1 MMRKY
6 VSRLL
11 ALALVLCMVVLCVPV
26 RAQAEVNLIR
36 PENITDEEW
45 EILRQ
50 KLLAQLAAEQ
60 AAKEAAGEAVTE
72 AALPETDSL
81 SKSDSGNLT
90 VTDTADAKPGVDV
103 PDAAKN
109 QTVSVEL
116 PAKADDEIKTE
127 VVDDKEVVTNEYDT
141 TIEVENAS
149 GETEK
154 KDVEV
159 KESYDLKAE
168 ITEVETED
176 GQVTDITYNVFLDGS
191 VSAKDGEDNEVV
203 KSDVVKN
210 VDAAANKAA
219 AEEKVTAPQYKVDM
233 TVNGMKDAPTRVEHK
248 YTTTKK
254 VTDGSGREAE
264 EPVEETEYYYNAAGG
279 TEDTSRKYFTV
290 EETVTETKDESGNVT
305 GTLKEKVISL
315 WTGFLGI
322 FHITNDAFEGS
333 ENADGSKDTYSD
345 LSDAAAGN
353 SGKAVDMLRDYET
366 DKSAVLDND
375 VNVDLNGHTYTNTGN
390 SAAITSSGS
399 KVAVQN
405 GEIYSGGDGVDVTG
419 GKFSLKNIFLKSNAK
434 DTNTGTTAGI
444 KATGGASEVAVV
456 DSDIDGTNSRYGIQY
471 NGSSNASNKL
481 IVQNSGVVGGTGI
494 AVDNANASISG
505 SYVAGIGKAAKG
517 TNSGAA
523 VAASGNSKVEISS
536 GLYDS
541 ARAVD
546 NIYVTGK
553 NASVSITG
561 GRFTDPDHLYDYL
574 PRNRAVISHNDNSYF
589 LYEVVGT
596 DYVPSRDGYRFLGY
610 TDGDGNAI
618 TLAEAARRGVIAYA
632 QWKEIPEKLAS
643 ALTVADLIK
652 VKTDEK
658 NCTTK
663 VTVKGDTAFVT
674 VKDSDGEFA
683 PISEVKVISVKKLQ
697 LLKIDTIE
705 IQVDEDVALVLDIE
719 KAKENGFDDT
729 IEVTLDKDTLLIT
742 SGKDTCIEL
751 DIAVLKASDKPVEIQ
766 LVEGELSVQLGKN
779 STMSVDLTKALK
791 TGERIVVKLE
801 NGVLKLYDKYNKPI
815 ED

>member
-26 RAQAEVNLIR
+26 RAYADTPVR
-36 PENITDEEW
+36 PEGMTDEEW
-45 EILRQ
+45 AEYLR
-50 KLLAQLAAEQ
+50 KWNEVVVIEETVAADTTTTVEVVTTDASGAETTTTPAPAPAVPEQ
-60 AAKEAAGEAVTE
+60 SVTVIVPVE
-72 AALPETDSL
+72 EGATVEGDTVTSEETVTVPETD
-81 SKSDSGNLT
+81 
-90 VTDTADAKPGVDV
+90 
-103 PDAAKN
+103 
-109 QTVSVEL
+109 
-116 PAKADDEIKTE
+116 
-127 VVDDKEVVTNEYDT
+127 VDDTPT
-141 TIEVENAS
+141 
-149 GETEK
+149 GETET
-154 KDVEV
+154 VEATIEEKYEVDATV
-159 KESYDLKAE
+159 KEVE
-168 ITEVETED
+168 ITD
-176 GQVTDITYNVFLDGS
+176 GEITDITYDVSMEKTTTVTNEDGTTI
-191 VSAKDGEDNEVV
+191 GTPET
-203 KSDVVKN
+203 VKN
-210 VDAAANKAA
+210 VDVEENKKAEAAGAP
-219 AEEKVTAPQYKVDM
+219 APQYNVNL

-248 YTTTKK
+248 YTATKK
-254 VTDGSGREAE
+254 QTIDGTEKE
-264 EPVEETEYYYNAAGG
+264 VQVEETEYYYNAANGIDE
-279 TEDTSRKYFTV
+279 TDTNKKYFTV
-290 EETVTETKDESGNVT
+290 SGFEEEDTAAATEPP
-305 GTLKEKVISL
+305 TLKDKVVSL

-322 FHITNDAFEGS
+322 FHITNDAFEGT
-333 ENADGSKDTYSD
+333 ETKDTYAN
-345 LSDAAAGN
+345 LSAAADAN
-353 SGKAVDMLRDYET
+353 EGKAVDMLRDYET

-405 GEIYSGGDGVDVTG
+405 GEIYSGGDGADVTG

>member
-26 RAQAEVNLIR
+26 RAYADVPVR
-36 PENITDEEW
+36 PEGMTDEEW
-45 EILRQ
+45 AEYLR
-50 KLLAQLAAEQ
+50 KWNEVVVIEETVAADTTTTVEVVTTDASGAETTTTPAPAPAVPEQ
-60 AAKEAAGEAVTE
+60 SVTVIVPVE
-72 AALPETDSL
+72 EGATVEGDTVTSEETVTVPETD
-81 SKSDSGNLT
+81 
-90 VTDTADAKPGVDV
+90 VDGT
-103 PDAAKN
+103 P
-109 QTVSVEL
+109 T
-116 PAKADDEIKTE
+116 
-127 VVDDKEVVTNEYDT
+127 
-141 TIEVENAS
+141 
-149 GETEK
+149 GETET
-154 KDVEV
+154 VEATIEEKYEVDATV
-159 KESYDLKAE
+159 KEVE
-168 ITEVETED
+168 ITD
-176 GQVTDITYNVFLDGS
+176 GEITDITYD
-191 VSAKDGEDNEVV
+191 VSMEKTTTVTGEGGTPIGTSET
-203 KSDVVKN
+203 VKN
-210 VDAAANKAA
+210 VDVVENKEAADAG
-219 AEEKVTAPQYKVDM
+219 TPAPQYNVNL

-248 YTTTKK
+248 YTATKK
-254 VTDGSGREAE
+254 QTIDGAE
-264 EPVEETEYYYNAAGG
+264 TEVQVEETEYYYNAANGIDE
-279 TEDTSRKYFTV
+279 TDTNKKYFTV
-290 EETVTETKDESGNVT
+290 SGFEEEDTAAATETP
-305 GTLKEKVISL
+305 TLKDKVVSL
-315 WTGFLGI
+315 WTSFLGI
-322 FHITNDAFEGS
+322 FHITNDAFEGT
-333 ENADGSKDTYSD
+333 ETKDTYAN
-345 LSDAAAGN
+345 LSAAADAN
-353 SGKAVDMLRDYET
+353 EGKAVDMLRDYET

-523 VAASGNSKVEISS
+523 VAASGNSEVEISS

-674 VKDSDGEFA
+674 VKDSNGEFA

-705 IQVDEDVALVLDIE
+705 IRVDEDVALVLDIE

>member
-26 RAQAEVNLIR
+26 RAYADVPVR
-36 PENITDEEW
+36 PEGMTDEEW
-45 EILRQ
+45 AEYLR
-50 KLLAQLAAEQ
+50 KWNEVVVIEETVAADTTTTVEVVTTDASGAETTTTPAPAPAVPEQ
-60 AAKEAAGEAVTE
+60 SVTVIVPVE
-72 AALPETDSL
+72 EGATVEGDTVTSEETVTVPETD
-81 SKSDSGNLT
+81 
-90 VTDTADAKPGVDV
+90 VDGT
-103 PDAAKN
+103 P
-109 QTVSVEL
+109 T
-116 PAKADDEIKTE
+116 
-127 VVDDKEVVTNEYDT
+127 
-141 TIEVENAS
+141 
-149 GETEK
+149 GETET
-154 KDVEV
+154 VEATIEEKYEVDATV
-159 KESYDLKAE
+159 KEVE
-168 ITEVETED
+168 ITD
-176 GQVTDITYNVFLDGS
+176 GEITDITYD
-191 VSAKDGEDNEVV
+191 VSMEKTTTVTGEGGTPIGTSET
-203 KSDVVKN
+203 VKN
-210 VDAAANKAA
+210 VDVVENKEAADAG
-219 AEEKVTAPQYKVDM
+219 TPAPQYNVNL

-248 YTTTKK
+248 YTATKK
-254 VTDGSGREAE
+254 QTIDGAE
-264 EPVEETEYYYNAAGG
+264 TEVQVEETEYYYNAANGIDE
-279 TEDTSRKYFTV
+279 TDTNKKYFTV
-290 EETVTETKDESGNVT
+290 SGFEEEDIAAATETPTVKD
-305 GTLKEKVISL
+305 KVVSL
-315 WTGFLGI
+315 WTSFLGI
-322 FHITNDAFEGS
+322 FHITNDAFEGT
-333 ENADGSKDTYSD
+333 ETKDTYAN
-345 LSDAAAGN
+345 LSAAADAN
-353 SGKAVDMLRDYET
+353 EGKAVDMLRDYET

-674 VKDSDGEFA
+674 VKDSNGEFA

-705 IQVDEDVALVLDIE
+705 IRVDEDVALVLDIE

>member
-26 RAQAEVNLIR
+26 RAYADVPVR
-36 PENITDEEW
+36 PEGMTDEEW
-45 EILRQ
+45 AEYLR
-50 KLLAQLAAEQ
+50 KWNEVVVIEETVAADTTTTVEVVTTDASGAETTTTPAPAPAVPEQ
-60 AAKEAAGEAVTE
+60 SVTVIVPVE
-72 AALPETDSL
+72 EGATVEGDTVTSEETVTVPETD
-81 SKSDSGNLT
+81 GT
-90 VTDTADAKPGVDV
+90 PT
-103 PDAAKN
+103 
-109 QTVSVEL
+109 
-116 PAKADDEIKTE
+116 
-127 VVDDKEVVTNEYDT
+127 
-141 TIEVENAS
+141 
-149 GETEK
+149 GETET
-154 KDVEV
+154 VEATIEEKYEVDATV
-159 KESYDLKAE
+159 KEVE
-168 ITEVETED
+168 ITD
-176 GQVTDITYNVFLDGS
+176 GEITDITYD
-191 VSAKDGEDNEVV
+191 VSMGKTTTVTGEGGTPIGTSET
-203 KSDVVKN
+203 VKN
-210 VDAAANKAA
+210 VDVEENKKAEAAGAP
-219 AEEKVTAPQYKVDM
+219 APQYNVNL

-248 YTTTKK
+248 YTATKK
-254 VTDGSGREAE
+254 QTIDGAE
-264 EPVEETEYYYNAAGG
+264 TEVQVEETEYYYNAANGIDE
-279 TEDTSRKYFTV
+279 TDTNKKYFTV
-290 EETVTETKDESGNVT
+290 SGFEEEDTAAATETPTVKD
-305 GTLKEKVISL
+305 KVVSL

-322 FHITNDAFEGS
+322 FHITNDAFEGT
-333 ENADGSKDTYSD
+333 ETKDTYAN
-345 LSDAAAGN
+345 LSAAADAN
-353 SGKAVDMLRDYET
+353 EGKAVDMLRDYET

>member
-26 RAQAEVNLIR
+26 RAYADVPVR
-36 PENITDEEW
+36 PEGMTDEEW
-45 EILRQ
+45 AEYLR
-50 KLLAQLAAEQ
+50 KWNEVVVIEETVAADTTTTVEVVTTDASGAETTTTPAPAPAVPEQ
-60 AAKEAAGEAVTE
+60 SVTVIVPVE
-72 AALPETDSL
+72 EGATVKGDTVTSEETVTVPETD
-81 SKSDSGNLT
+81 GT
-90 VTDTADAKPGVDV
+90 PT
-103 PDAAKN
+103 
-109 QTVSVEL
+109 
-116 PAKADDEIKTE
+116 
-127 VVDDKEVVTNEYDT
+127 
-141 TIEVENAS
+141 
-149 GETEK
+149 GETET
-154 KDVEV
+154 VEATIEEKYKVDATV
-159 KESYDLKAE
+159 KEVE
-168 ITEVETED
+168 ITD
-176 GQVTDITYNVFLDGS
+176 GEITDITYD
-191 VSAKDGEDNEVV
+191 VSMEKTTTVTNENGATIGT
-203 KSDVVKN
+203 SETVKN
-210 VDAAANKAA
+210 VDVEENKKAEAAGAP
-219 AEEKVTAPQYKVDM
+219 APQYNVNL

-248 YTTTKK
+248 YTATKK
-254 VTDGSGREAE
+254 QTIDGTEKE
-264 EPVEETEYYYNAAGG
+264 VPVEETEYYYNAANGIDEADG
-279 TEDTSRKYFTV
+279 SKKYFTV
-290 EETVTETKDESGNVT
+290 SEVEKESETDGVISKVTE
-305 GTLKEKVISL
+305 KVVSL
-315 WTGFLGI
+315 WTSFLGI
-322 FHITNDAFEGS
+322 FHITNDAFEGT
-333 ENADGSKDTYSD
+333 ADKDGTKDTYAN
-345 LSDAAAGN
+345 LSAAADAN
-353 SGKAVDMLRDYET
+353 EGKAVDMLRDYET

-399 KVAVQN
+399 KVTVQN

-517 TNSGAA
+517 SNSGAA

>member
-26 RAQAEVNLIR
+26 RAYADVPVR
-36 PENITDEEW
+36 PEGMTDEEW
-45 EILRQ
+45 AEYLR
-50 KLLAQLAAEQ
+50 KWNEVVVIEETVAADTTTTVEVVTTDASGAETTTTPAPAPAVPEQ
-60 AAKEAAGEAVTE
+60 SVTVIVPVE
-72 AALPETDSL
+72 EGATVEGDTVTSEETVTVPETD
-81 SKSDSGNLT
+81 
-90 VTDTADAKPGVDV
+90 
-103 PDAAKN
+103 
-109 QTVSVEL
+109 
-116 PAKADDEIKTE
+116 
-127 VVDDKEVVTNEYDT
+127 VDDTPT
-141 TIEVENAS
+141 
-149 GETEK
+149 GETET
-154 KDVEV
+154 VEATIEEKYEVDATV
-159 KESYDLKAE
+159 KEVE
-168 ITEVETED
+168 ITD
-176 GQVTDITYNVFLDGS
+176 GEITDITYD
-191 VSAKDGEDNEVV
+191 VSMEKTTTVTGEDGTPIGTPET
-203 KSDVVKN
+203 VKN
-210 VDAAANKAA
+210 VDVEENKKAEAAGAP
-219 AEEKVTAPQYKVDM
+219 APQYNVNL

-248 YTTTKK
+248 YTATKK
-254 VTDGSGREAE
+254 QTIDGAE
-264 EPVEETEYYYNAAGG
+264 TEVQVEETEYYYNAANGIDE
-279 TEDTSRKYFTV
+279 TDTSKKYFTV
-290 EETVTETKDESGNVT
+290 SGFEEEDTAAATETP
-305 GTLKEKVISL
+305 TLKDKVVSL

-322 FHITNDAFEGS
+322 FHITNDAFEGT
-333 ENADGSKDTYSD
+333 ETKDTYAN
-345 LSDAAAGN
+345 LSAAADAN
-353 SGKAVDMLRDYET
+353 EGKAVDMLRDYET

>member
-26 RAQAEVNLIR
+26 RAYADTPVR
-36 PENITDEEW
+36 PEGMTDEEW
-45 EILRQ
+45 AEYLR
-50 KLLAQLAAEQ
+50 KWNEVVVIEETVAADTTTTVEVVTTDASGAETTTTPAPAPAVPEQ
-60 AAKEAAGEAVTE
+60 SVTVIVPVE
-72 AALPETDSL
+72 EGATVEGDTVTSEETVTVPETD
-81 SKSDSGNLT
+81 
-90 VTDTADAKPGVDV
+90 
-103 PDAAKN
+103 
-109 QTVSVEL
+109 
-116 PAKADDEIKTE
+116 
-127 VVDDKEVVTNEYDT
+127 VDDTPT
-141 TIEVENAS
+141 
-149 GETEK
+149 GETET
-154 KDVEV
+154 VEATIEEKYEVDATV
-159 KESYDLKAE
+159 KEVE
-168 ITEVETED
+168 ITD
-176 GQVTDITYNVFLDGS
+176 GEITDITYDVSMEKTTTVTNEDGTTI
-191 VSAKDGEDNEVV
+191 GTPET
-203 KSDVVKN
+203 VKN
-210 VDAAANKAA
+210 VDVEENKKAEAAGAP
-219 AEEKVTAPQYKVDM
+219 APQYNVNL

-248 YTTTKK
+248 YTATKK
-254 VTDGSGREAE
+254 QTIDGTEKE
-264 EPVEETEYYYNAAGG
+264 VQVEETEYYYNAANGIDE
-279 TEDTSRKYFTV
+279 TDTNKKYFTV
-290 EETVTETKDESGNVT
+290 SGFEEEDTAAATETPTVKD
-305 GTLKEKVISL
+305 KVVSL
-315 WTGFLGI
+315 WTSFLGI
-322 FHITNDAFEGS
+322 FHITNDAFEGT
-333 ENADGSKDTYSD
+333 ETKDTYAN
-345 LSDAAAGN
+345 LSAAADAN
-353 SGKAVDMLRDYET
+353 EGKAVDMLRDYET

-405 GEIYSGGDGVDVTG
+405 GEIYSGGDGVDVTD

>member
-26 RAQAEVNLIR
+26 RAYADAPVR
-36 PENITDEEW
+36 PEGMTDEEW
-45 EILRQ
+45 AEYLR
-50 KLLAQLAAEQ
+50 KWNEVVVIEETVAADTTTTVEVVTTDASGAETTTTPAPAPAVPEQ
-60 AAKEAAGEAVTE
+60 SVTVIVPVE
-72 AALPETDSL
+72 EGATVEGDTVTSEETVTVPETD
-81 SKSDSGNLT
+81 GTPTGEAET
-90 VTDTADAKPGVDV
+90 VEATIEEQYKVDA
-103 PDAAKN
+103 
-109 QTVSVEL
+109 TV
-116 PAKADDEIKTE
+116 
-127 VVDDKEVVTNEYDT
+127 KEV
-141 TIEVENAS
+141 
-149 GETEK
+149 
-154 KDVEV
+154 
-159 KESYDLKAE
+159 E
-168 ITEVETED
+168 ITD
-176 GQVTDITYNVFLDGS
+176 GEITDITYD
-191 VSAKDGEDNEVV
+191 VSMDKTTTVTNENGATIGT
-203 KSDVVKN
+203 SETVKN
-210 VDAAANKAA
+210 VDVEENKKAEAAGAP
-219 AEEKVTAPQYKVDM
+219 APQYNVNL

-248 YTTTKK
+248 YTATKK
-254 VTDGSGREAE
+254 QTIDGAE
-264 EPVEETEYYYNAAGG
+264 TEVQVVETEYYYNAANGIDE
-279 TEDTSRKYFTV
+279 TDTSKKYFTV
-290 EETVTETKDESGNVT
+290 SGFEEEDSAAATETP
-305 GTLKEKVISL
+305 TLKDKVVSL
-315 WTGFLGI
+315 WTSFLGL
-322 FHITNDAFEGS
+322 FHITNDAFEGT
-333 ENADGSKDTYSD
+333 ETKDTYAN
-345 LSDAAAGN
+345 LSAAADAN
-353 SGKAVDMLRDYET
+353 EGKAVDMLRDYET

-517 TNSGAA
+517 SNSGAA

-674 VKDSDGEFA
+674 VKDKDGNFA

-729 IEVTLDKDTLLIT
+729 IEVTLDKDALLIT

-801 NGVLKLYDKYNKPI
+801 NAVLKLYDKYNKPI
-815 ED
+815 KD

>member
-26 RAQAEVNLIR
+26 RAYADTPVR
-36 PENITDEEW
+36 PEGMTDEEW
-45 EILRQ
+45 AEYLR
-50 KLLAQLAAEQ
+50 KWNEVVVIEETVAADTTTTVEVVTTDASGAETTTTPAPAPAVPEQ
-60 AAKEAAGEAVTE
+60 SVTVIVPVE
-72 AALPETDSL
+72 EGATVEGDTVTSEETVTVPETD
-81 SKSDSGNLT
+81 
-90 VTDTADAKPGVDV
+90 
-103 PDAAKN
+103 
-109 QTVSVEL
+109 
-116 PAKADDEIKTE
+116 
-127 VVDDKEVVTNEYDT
+127 VDDTPT
-141 TIEVENAS
+141 
-149 GETEK
+149 GETET
-154 KDVEV
+154 VEATIEEKYKVDATV
-159 KESYDLKAE
+159 KEVE
-168 ITEVETED
+168 ITD
-176 GQVTDITYNVFLDGS
+176 GEITDITYDVSMEKTTTVTNEDGT
-191 VSAKDGEDNEVV
+191 AIGTPET
-203 KSDVVKN
+203 VKN
-210 VDAAANKAA
+210 VDVEENKKAEAAGAP
-219 AEEKVTAPQYKVDM
+219 APQYNVNL

-248 YTTTKK
+248 YTATKK
-254 VTDGSGREAE
+254 QTIDGTEKE
-264 EPVEETEYYYNAAGG
+264 VQVEETEYYYNAANGIDE
-279 TEDTSRKYFTV
+279 TDTNKKYFTV
-290 EETVTETKDESGNVT
+290 SGFEEEDTAAATETP
-305 GTLKEKVISL
+305 TLKDKVVSL
-315 WTGFLGI
+315 WTSFLGI
-322 FHITNDAFEGS
+322 FHITNDAFEGT
-333 ENADGSKDTYSD
+333 ETKDTYAN
-345 LSDAAAGN
+345 LSAAADAN
-353 SGKAVDMLRDYET
+353 EGKAVDMLRDYET

>member
-26 RAQAEVNLIR
+26 RAYADVPVR
-36 PENITDEEW
+36 PEGMTDEEW
-45 EILRQ
+45 AEYLR
-50 KLLAQLAAEQ
+50 KWNEVVVIEETVAADTTTTVEVVTTDASGAETTTTPAPAPAVPEQ
-60 AAKEAAGEAVTE
+60 SVTVIVPVE
-72 AALPETDSL
+72 EGATVEGDTVTSEETVTVPETD
-81 SKSDSGNLT
+81 
-90 VTDTADAKPGVDV
+90 VDGT
-103 PDAAKN
+103 P
-109 QTVSVEL
+109 T
-116 PAKADDEIKTE
+116 
-127 VVDDKEVVTNEYDT
+127 
-141 TIEVENAS
+141 
-149 GETEK
+149 GETET
-154 KDVEV
+154 VEATIEEKYEVDATV
-159 KESYDLKAE
+159 KEVE
-168 ITEVETED
+168 ITD
-176 GQVTDITYNVFLDGS
+176 GEITDITYD
-191 VSAKDGEDNEVV
+191 VSMEKTTTVTGEGGTPIGTSET
-203 KSDVVKN
+203 VKN
-210 VDAAANKAA
+210 VDVVENKEAADAG
-219 AEEKVTAPQYKVDM
+219 TPAPQYNVNL

-248 YTTTKK
+248 YTATKK
-254 VTDGSGREAE
+254 QTIDGAE
-264 EPVEETEYYYNAAGG
+264 TEVQVEETEYYYNAANGIDE
-279 TEDTSRKYFTV
+279 TDTSKKYFTV
-290 EETVTETKDESGNVT
+290 SGFEEEDSAAATETP
-305 GTLKEKVISL
+305 TLKDKVVSL
-315 WTGFLGI
+315 WTSFLGI
-322 FHITNDAFEGS
+322 FHITNDAFEGT
-333 ENADGSKDTYSD
+333 ETKDTYAN
-345 LSDAAAGN
+345 LSAAADAN
-353 SGKAVDMLRDYET
+353 EGKAVDMLRDYET

-523 VAASGNSKVEISS
+523 VAASGNSEVEISS

-674 VKDSDGEFA
+674 VKDSNGEFA

-705 IQVDEDVALVLDIE
+705 IRVDEDVALVLDIE

>member
-26 RAQAEVNLIR
+26 RAYADAPVR
-36 PENITDEEW
+36 PEGMTDEEW
-45 EILRQ
+45 AEYLR
-50 KLLAQLAAEQ
+50 KWNEVVVIEETVAADTTTTVEVVTTDASGAETTTTPAPAPAVPEQ
-60 AAKEAAGEAVTE
+60 SVTVIVPVE
-72 AALPETDSL
+72 EGATVEGDTVTSEETVTVPETD
-81 SKSDSGNLT
+81 GTPTGEAET
-90 VTDTADAKPGVDV
+90 VEATIEEQYKVDA
-103 PDAAKN
+103 
-109 QTVSVEL
+109 TV
-116 PAKADDEIKTE
+116 
-127 VVDDKEVVTNEYDT
+127 KEV
-141 TIEVENAS
+141 
-149 GETEK
+149 
-154 KDVEV
+154 
-159 KESYDLKAE
+159 E
-168 ITEVETED
+168 ITD
-176 GQVTDITYNVFLDGS
+176 GEITDITYD
-191 VSAKDGEDNEVV
+191 VSMDKTTTVTNENGATIGT
-203 KSDVVKN
+203 SETVKN
-210 VDAAANKAA
+210 VDVEENKKAEAAGAP
-219 AEEKVTAPQYKVDM
+219 APQYNVNL

-248 YTTTKK
+248 YTATKK
-254 VTDGSGREAE
+254 QTIDGAE
-264 EPVEETEYYYNAAGG
+264 TEVQVVETEYYYNAANGIDE
-279 TEDTSRKYFTV
+279 TDTSKKYFTV
-290 EETVTETKDESGNVT
+290 SGFEEEDSAAATETP
-305 GTLKEKVISL
+305 TLKDKVVSL
-315 WTGFLGI
+315 WTSFLGL
-322 FHITNDAFEGS
+322 FHITNDAFEGT
-333 ENADGSKDTYSD
+333 ETKDTYAN
-345 LSDAAAGN
+345 LSAAADAN
-353 SGKAVDMLRDYET
+353 EGKAVDMLRDYET

-517 TNSGAA
+517 SNSGAA

-674 VKDSDGEFA
+674 VKDKDGNFA

-729 IEVTLDKDTLLIT
+729 IEVTLDKDALLIT

-815 ED
+815 KD

>member
-11 ALALVLCMVVLCVPV
+11 ALVLVLCMVVLCVPV
-26 RAQAEVNLIR
+26 RAYADAPVR
-36 PENITDEEW
+36 PEGMTDEEW
-45 EILRQ
+45 AEYLR
-50 KLLAQLAAEQ
+50 KWNEVVVIEEPVEADTSTNITSSTTKPNGTETPAAPPAPADIPEQ
-60 AAKEAAGEAVTE
+60 SVTVIVPVE
-72 AALPETDSL
+72 EGATVEGDTVTSEETVTVPETD
-81 SKSDSGNLT
+81 GT
-90 VTDTADAKPGVDV
+90 PT
-103 PDAAKN
+103 
-109 QTVSVEL
+109 
-116 PAKADDEIKTE
+116 
-127 VVDDKEVVTNEYDT
+127 
-141 TIEVENAS
+141 
-149 GETEK
+149 GETET
-154 KDVEV
+154 VEATIKEKYKVDATV
-159 KESYDLKAE
+159 KEVE
-168 ITEVETED
+168 ITD
-176 GQVTDITYNVFLDGS
+176 GEITDITYDVSMEKTTTVTNEDGTTI
-191 VSAKDGEDNEVV
+191 GTPET
-203 KSDVVKN
+203 VKN
-210 VDAAANKAA
+210 VDVEENKKAEAAGAP
-219 AEEKVTAPQYKVDM
+219 APQYNVNL

-248 YTTTKK
+248 YTATKK
-254 VTDGSGREAE
+254 QTIDGTEKE
-264 EPVEETEYYYNAAGG
+264 VPVEETEYYYNAANGIDEADG
-279 TEDTSRKYFTV
+279 SKKYFTV
-290 EETVTETKDESGNVT
+290 SEVEKESETDGVISKVTE
-305 GTLKEKVISL
+305 KVVSL
-315 WTGFLGI
+315 WTSFLGI
-322 FHITNDAFEGS
+322 FHITNDAFEGT
-333 ENADGSKDTYSD
+333 ETKDTYAN
-345 LSDAAAGN
+345 LSAAADAN
-353 SGKAVDMLRDYET
+353 EGKAVDMLRDYET

-375 VNVDLNGHTYTNTGN
+375 VNDDMNGHTYTNTGN

-471 NGSSNASNKL
+471 NGSSNDSNKL
-481 IVQNSGVVGGTGI
+481 IVKNSGVVGGTGI

-801 NGVLKLYDKYNKPI
+801 NAVLKLYDKYNKPI
-815 ED
+815 KEN

>member
-26 RAQAEVNLIR
+26 RAYADVPVR
-36 PENITDEEW
+36 PEGMTDEEW
-45 EILRQ
+45 AEYLR
-50 KLLAQLAAEQ
+50 KWNEVVVIEETVAADTTTTVEVVTTDASGAETTTTPAPAPAVPEQ
-60 AAKEAAGEAVTE
+60 SVTVIVPVE
-72 AALPETDSL
+72 EGATVEGDTVTSEETVTVPETD
-81 SKSDSGNLT
+81 
-90 VTDTADAKPGVDV
+90 
-103 PDAAKN
+103 
-109 QTVSVEL
+109 
-116 PAKADDEIKTE
+116 
-127 VVDDKEVVTNEYDT
+127 VDDTPT
-141 TIEVENAS
+141 
-149 GETEK
+149 GETET
-154 KDVEV
+154 VEATIEEKYEVDATV
-159 KESYDLKAE
+159 KEVE
-168 ITEVETED
+168 ITD
-176 GQVTDITYNVFLDGS
+176 GEITDITYD
-191 VSAKDGEDNEVV
+191 VSMEKTTTVTGEDGTPIGKPET
-203 KSDVVKN
+203 VKN
-210 VDAAANKAA
+210 VDVEENKKAEAAGAP
-219 AEEKVTAPQYKVDM
+219 APQYNVNL

-248 YTTTKK
+248 YTKK
-254 VTDGSGREAE
+254 VTTGEGTE
-264 EPVEETEYYYNAAGG
+264 ETVEETEYYYNAANGIDE
-279 TEDTSRKYFTV
+279 TDTSKKYFTV
-290 EETVTETKDESGNVT
+290 SGFEEEDSAAATETP
-305 GTLKEKVISL
+305 TLKDKVVSL

-322 FHITNDAFEGS
+322 FHITNDAFEGT
-333 ENADGSKDTYSD
+333 ETKDTYAN
-345 LSDAAAGN
+345 LSAAADAN
-353 SGKAVDMLRDYET
+353 EGKAVDMLRDYET

-742 SGKDTCIEL
+742 SGKKTCIEL
-751 DIAVLKASDKPVEIQ
+751 DIAVLKAADKPVEIQ

-779 STMSVDLTKALK
+779 STRSVDLTKALK

-815 ED
+815 KD

>member
-1 MMRKY
+1 MMRKN

-11 ALALVLCMVVLCVPV
+11 ALVLVLCMVVLCVPV
-26 RAQAEVNLIR
+26 RAYAVDLTR
-36 PENITDEEW
+36 PEGITDEEW

-50 KLLAQLAAEQ
+50 KLLAQLAEEQ
-60 AAKEAAGEAVTE
+60 AKKQAEGEIVTE
-72 AALPETDSL
+72 TTLPETDSL

-90 VTDTADAKPGVDV
+90 VTDTAKTPSGTDT
-103 PDAAKN
+103 N

-116 PAKADDEIKTE
+116 PPQADTITTTTDGDKTTI
-127 VVDDKEVVTNEYDT
+127 TNEYDT
-141 TIEVENAS
+141 TITVNGEEKNVTVE
-149 GETEK
+149 
-154 KDVEV
+154 
-159 KESYDLKAE
+159 ESYDLNATVKDTETVGDGENKEVTDITYDVSLNGSVSATDKEDSSDVVVKSDVVNDIDAVANEAAKEEKATAPQYKVNMSINGMDE
-168 ITEVETED
+168 KKVTRVTHRYTTPKETTAPDETPAEETHEEYYYNAANGTEDTTKKYFTITEVETEK
-176 GQVTDITYNVFLDGS
+176 
-191 VSAKDGEDNEVV
+191 A
-203 KSDVVKN
+203 
-210 VDAAANKAA
+210 DA
-219 AEEKVTAPQYKVDM
+219 
-233 TVNGMKDAPTRVEHK
+233 
-248 YTTTKK
+248 
-254 VTDGSGREAE
+254 S
-264 EPVEETEYYYNAAGG
+264 
-279 TEDTSRKYFTV
+279 
-290 EETVTETKDESGNVT
+290 
-305 GTLKEKVISL
+305 GTLQKVKEKVVSL

-322 FHITNDAFEGS
+322 FHITTDAFEG
-333 ENADGSKDTYSD
+333 ADKTTYGSLTE
-345 LSDAAAGN
+345 AAAADAN
-353 SGKAVDMLRDYET
+353 TGKTVEMLRDYET
-366 DKSAVLDND
+366 TSTATISNGVT
-375 VNVDLNGHTYTNTGN
+375 VDLNGYKYTNSSENTAVKVNGTGTTV
-390 SAAITSSGS
+390 AIE
-399 KVAVQN
+399 N
-405 GEIYSGGDGVDVTG
+405 GNIISDGDGVKVEG
-419 GKFSLKNIFLKSNAK
+419 QKNKFSLKNLFLRANDDEDKASTDAAVRVG
-434 DTNTGTTAGI
+434 GTDNQVT
-444 KATGGASEVAVV
+444 V
-456 DSDIDGTNSRYGIQY
+456 DNSIIDGSDSRYGIQIT
-471 NGSSNASNKL
+471 GGGTKDFL
-481 IVQNSGVVGGTGI
+481 TVRNSDVLGGTGI
-494 AVDNANASISG
+494 AIKDAGAKISG
-505 SYVAGIGKAAKG
+505 SYVAGTAKAEQG
-517 TNSGAA
+517 TDSGAA
-523 VAASGNSKVEISS
+523 VSVEQNGTTNSVDIIS
-536 GLYDS
+536 GLFDS
-541 ARAVD
+541 AREVE
-546 NIYVTGK
+546 NIYATSK
-553 NASVSITG
+553 KAINSITVKG
-561 GRFTDPDHLYDYL
+561 GRFTDPDDLYCYVA
-574 PRNRAVISHNDNSYF
+574 PAHAVISHNDGSYF

>member
-26 RAQAEVNLIR
+26 RAYADVPVR
-36 PENITDEEW
+36 PEGMTDEEW
-45 EILRQ
+45 AEYLR
-50 KLLAQLAAEQ
+50 KWNEVVVIEETVAADTTTTVEVVTTDASGAETTTTPAPAPAVPEQ
-60 AAKEAAGEAVTE
+60 SVTVIVPVE
-72 AALPETDSL
+72 EGATVEGDTVTSEETVTVPETD
-81 SKSDSGNLT
+81 
-90 VTDTADAKPGVDV
+90 VDGT
-103 PDAAKN
+103 P
-109 QTVSVEL
+109 T
-116 PAKADDEIKTE
+116 
-127 VVDDKEVVTNEYDT
+127 
-141 TIEVENAS
+141 
-149 GETEK
+149 GETET
-154 KDVEV
+154 VEATIEEKYKV
-159 KESYDLKAE
+159 DATVEEVE
-168 ITEVETED
+168 ITD
-176 GQVTDITYNVFLDGS
+176 GEITDITYD
-191 VSAKDGEDNEVV
+191 VSMEKTTTVTGEDGTSIGTTET
-203 KSDVVKN
+203 VKN
-210 VDAAANKAA
+210 VDVEENKKAEAAGAP
-219 AEEKVTAPQYKVDM
+219 APQYNVNL

-248 YTTTKK
+248 YTATKK
-254 VTDGSGREAE
+254 QTIDGTEKE
-264 EPVEETEYYYNAAGG
+264 VQVEETEYYYNAANGIDE
-279 TEDTSRKYFTV
+279 TDTNKKYFTV
-290 EETVTETKDESGNVT
+290 SGFEEEDTAAATETP
-305 GTLKEKVISL
+305 TLKDKVVSL

-322 FHITNDAFEGS
+322 FHITNDAFEGT
-333 ENADGSKDTYSD
+333 ETKDTYAN
-345 LSDAAAGN
+345 LSAAADAN
-353 SGKAVDMLRDYET
+353 EGKAVDMLRDYET

>member
-26 RAQAEVNLIR
+26 RAYADVPVR
-36 PENITDEEW
+36 PEGMTDEEW
-45 EILRQ
+45 AEYLR
-50 KLLAQLAAEQ
+50 KWNEVVVIEETVAADTTTTVEVVTTDASGAETTTTPAPAPAVPEQ
-60 AAKEAAGEAVTE
+60 SVTVIVPVE
-72 AALPETDSL
+72 EGATVEGDTVTSEETVTVPETD
-81 SKSDSGNLT
+81 
-90 VTDTADAKPGVDV
+90 
-103 PDAAKN
+103 
-109 QTVSVEL
+109 
-116 PAKADDEIKTE
+116 
-127 VVDDKEVVTNEYDT
+127 VDDTPT
-141 TIEVENAS
+141 
-149 GETEK
+149 GETET
-154 KDVEV
+154 VEATIEEKYEVDATV
-159 KESYDLKAE
+159 KEVE
-168 ITEVETED
+168 ITD
-176 GQVTDITYNVFLDGS
+176 GEITDITYD
-191 VSAKDGEDNEVV
+191 VSMEKTTTVTGEDGTPIGTSET
-203 KSDVVKN
+203 VKN
-210 VDAAANKAA
+210 VDVEENKKAEAAGAP
-219 AEEKVTAPQYKVDM
+219 APQYNVNL

-248 YTTTKK
+248 YTATKK
-254 VTDGSGREAE
+254 QTIDGAE
-264 EPVEETEYYYNAAGG
+264 TEVQVEETEYYYNAANGIDE
-279 TEDTSRKYFTV
+279 TDTNKKYFTV
-290 EETVTETKDESGNVT
+290 SGFEEEDSAAATETP
-305 GTLKEKVISL
+305 TLKDKVVSL

-322 FHITNDAFEGS
+322 FHITNDAFEGT
-333 ENADGSKDTYSD
+333 ADKDGTKDTYAN
-345 LSDAAAGN
+345 LSAAADAN
-353 SGKAVDMLRDYET
+353 EGKAVDMLRDYET

-375 VNVDLNGHTYTNTGN
+375 VSVDLNGHTYTNTGN

-405 GEIYSGGDGVDVTG
+405 GEIYSGGDGVDATG

>member
-11 ALALVLCMVVLCVPV
+11 ALVLVLCMVVLCAPVRAYADVPV
-26 RAQAEVNLIR
+26 R
-36 PENITDEEW
+36 PEGMTDEEW
-45 EILRQ
+45 AEYLR
-50 KLLAQLAAEQ
+50 KWNAVVVIEETVAADTTTTVEVVTTDASGAETTTTPAPAPAVPEQ
-60 AAKEAAGEAVTE
+60 SVTVIVPVE
-72 AALPETDSL
+72 EGATVEGDTVTSEETVTVPETD
-81 SKSDSGNLT
+81 
-90 VTDTADAKPGVDV
+90 VDGT
-103 PDAAKN
+103 P
-109 QTVSVEL
+109 T
-116 PAKADDEIKTE
+116 
-127 VVDDKEVVTNEYDT
+127 
-141 TIEVENAS
+141 
-149 GETEK
+149 GETET
-154 KDVEV
+154 VEATIEEKYEVDATV
-159 KESYDLKAE
+159 KEVE
-168 ITEVETED
+168 ITD
-176 GQVTDITYNVFLDGS
+176 GKITDITYDVSMEKTTTVTNENGTPIGS
-191 VSAKDGEDNEVV
+191 SETVEKV
-203 KSDVVKN
+203 DVVENKEAA
-210 VDAAANKAA
+210 DAG
-219 AEEKVTAPQYKVDM
+219 TPAPQYNVNL

-248 YTTTKK
+248 YTATKK
-254 VTDGSGREAE
+254 QTIDGAE
-264 EPVEETEYYYNAAGG
+264 TEVQVEETEYYYNAANGIDE
-279 TEDTSRKYFTV
+279 TDTNKKYFTV
-290 EETVTETKDESGNVT
+290 SGFEEEDTAAATETPTMKD
-305 GTLKEKVISL
+305 KVVSL
-315 WTGFLGI
+315 WTSFLGI
-322 FHITNDAFEGS
+322 FHITNDAFEGT
-333 ENADGSKDTYSD
+333 ETKDTYAN
-345 LSDAAAGN
+345 LSAAADAN
-353 SGKAVDMLRDYET
+353 EGKAVDMLRDYET

-405 GEIYSGGDGVDVTG
+405 GEIYSGGDGVDATG

-481 IVQNSGVVGGTGI
+481 IVHNSGVVGGTGI

>member
-6 VSRLL
+6 VSQLL
-11 ALALVLCMVVLCVPV
+11 ALVLVLCMVVLCVPV
-26 RAQAEVNLIR
+26 RAYADTPVR
-36 PENITDEEW
+36 PEGMTDEEW
-45 EILRQ
+45 AEYLR
-50 KLLAQLAAEQ
+50 KWNEVVVIEETVAADTTTTVEVVTTDASGAETTTTPAPAPAVPEQ
-60 AAKEAAGEAVTE
+60 SVTVIVPVE
-72 AALPETDSL
+72 EGATVEGDTVTSEETVTVPETD
-81 SKSDSGNLT
+81 
-90 VTDTADAKPGVDV
+90 
-103 PDAAKN
+103 
-109 QTVSVEL
+109 
-116 PAKADDEIKTE
+116 
-127 VVDDKEVVTNEYDT
+127 VDDTPT
-141 TIEVENAS
+141 
-149 GETEK
+149 GETET
-154 KDVEV
+154 VEATIEEKYEVDATV
-159 KESYDLKAE
+159 KEVE
-168 ITEVETED
+168 ITD
-176 GQVTDITYNVFLDGS
+176 GEITDITYDVSMEKTTTVTNEDGTTI
-191 VSAKDGEDNEVV
+191 GTPET
-203 KSDVVKN
+203 VKN
-210 VDAAANKAA
+210 VDVEENKKAEAAGAP
-219 AEEKVTAPQYKVDM
+219 APQYNVNL

-248 YTTTKK
+248 YTATKK
-254 VTDGSGREAE
+254 QTIDGTEKE
-264 EPVEETEYYYNAAGG
+264 VQVEETEYYYNAANGIDE
-279 TEDTSRKYFTV
+279 TDTNKKYFTV
-290 EETVTETKDESGNVT
+290 SGFEEEDTAAATETP
-305 GTLKEKVISL
+305 TLKDKVVSL

-322 FHITNDAFEGS
+322 FHITNDAFEGT
-333 ENADGSKDTYSD
+333 ETKDTYAN
-345 LSDAAAGN
+345 LSAAADAN
-353 SGKAVDMLRDYET
+353 EGKAVDMLRDYET

-405 GEIYSGGDGVDVTG
+405 GEIYSGGDGADVTG

>member
-6 VSRLL
+6 VSQLL
-11 ALALVLCMVVLCVPV
+11 ALVLVLCMVVLCAPV
-26 RAQAEVNLIR
+26 RAYADTPVR
-36 PENITDEEW
+36 PEGMTDEEW
-45 EILRQ
+45 AEYLR
-50 KLLAQLAAEQ
+50 KWNAVV
-60 AAKEAAGEAVTE
+60 VTE
-72 AALPETDSL
+72 EPVEADPSTNITSSTTKPDGTETPAAAPAPADIPEQSVTVIVPVDENATVE
-81 SKSDSGNLT
+81 GNT
-90 VTDTADAKPGVDV
+90 VTSEETVTAPV
-103 PDAAKN
+103 PDEGGKPTDETETTDVTIEEKYKVDA
-109 QTVSVEL
+109 TV
-116 PAKADDEIKTE
+116 
-127 VVDDKEVVTNEYDT
+127 KEV
-141 TIEVENAS
+141 
-149 GETEK
+149 
-154 KDVEV
+154 
-159 KESYDLKAE
+159 E
-168 ITEVETED
+168 ITD
-176 GQVTDITYNVFLDGS
+176 GEITDITYDVSMKKTTTVTNEDGTTIGTPET
-191 VSAKDGEDNEVV
+191 VEKV
-203 KSDVVKN
+203 DVVENKEAA
-210 VDAAANKAA
+210 DAG
-219 AEEKVTAPQYKVDM
+219 TPAPQYNVNL

-248 YTTTKK
+248 YTKK
-254 VTDGSGREAE
+254 VTTGEGTE
-264 EPVEETEYYYNAAGG
+264 ETVEETEYYYNADSGIDEADG
-279 TEDTSRKYFTV
+279 SKKYFTV
-290 EETVTETKDESGNVT
+290 SEVEKESETDGVISKVTE
-305 GTLKEKVISL
+305 KVVSL
-315 WTGFLGI
+315 WSSFLGI
-322 FHITNDAFEGS
+322 FHITNDAFEGT
-333 ENADGSKDTYSD
+333 ETKDTYAN
-345 LSDAAAGN
+345 LSAAADAN
-353 SGKAVDMLRDYET
+353 EGKAVDMLRDYET
-366 DKSAVLDND
+366 DKSAVLDKD

-399 KVAVQN
+399 KVSVQN

-553 NASVSITG
+553 NASISITG

>member
-1 MMRKY
+1 MMRKT

-11 ALALVLCMVVLCVPV
+11 ALVLVLCMVVLCVPL
-26 RAQAEVNLIR
+26 RAQAVVDMTR
-36 PENITDEEW
+36 PEGLTDEQW
-45 EILRQ
+45 EELLRLR
-50 KLLAQLAAEQ
+50 LLEE
-60 AAKEAAGEAVTE
+60 AKNNEAD
-72 AALPETDSL
+72 LD
-81 SKSDSGNLT
+81 D
-90 VTDTADAKPGVDV
+90 TDTITKSPDTGNVVVSETVPITAA
-103 PDAAKN
+103 PDAAKE
-109 QTVSVEL
+109 QTVIVETPLEAETISENKTENDYEATL
-116 PAKADDEIKTE
+116 PATDSALNPTEATVAESFDLTASATVETTADGEVTDIEYNISLDEHIEAKANGETVAEGKVEDLDKALNTKTQNPSE
-127 VVDDKEVVTNEYDT
+127 FKVDMSINGMDDKKVTRVTHKYTTPKETTAPDETPAEETHEEYYYNAANGTEDT
-141 TIEVENAS
+141 T
-149 GETEK
+149 K
-154 KDVEV
+154 K
-159 KESYDLKAE
+159 YFT
-168 ITEVETED
+168 ITEVETEKV
-176 GQVTDITYNVFLDGS
+176 GVGGTL
-191 VSAKDGEDNEVV
+191 
-203 KSDVVKN
+203 
-210 VDAAANKAA
+210 
-219 AEEKVTAPQYKVDM
+219 EKV
-233 TVNGMKDAPTRVEHK
+233 
-248 YTTTKK
+248 
-254 VTDGSGREAE
+254 
-264 EPVEETEYYYNAAGG
+264 
-279 TEDTSRKYFTV
+279 
-290 EETVTETKDESGNVT
+290 
-305 GTLKEKVISL
+305 KEKVVSL

-322 FHITNDAFEGS
+322 FHITTDAFEGT
-333 ENADGSKDTYSD
+333 ADTNGKKNTYSD

-456 DSDIDGTNSRYGIQY
+456 DSDIDGTNSRYGVQY

-494 AVDNANASISG
+494 AVDNASASISG

>member
-26 RAQAEVNLIR
+26 RAYADVPVR
-36 PENITDEEW
+36 PEGMTDEEW
-45 EILRQ
+45 AEYLR
-50 KLLAQLAAEQ
+50 KWNEVVVIEETVAADTTTTVEVVTTDASGAETTTTPAPAPAVPEQ
-60 AAKEAAGEAVTE
+60 SVTVIVPVE
-72 AALPETDSL
+72 EGATVEGDTVTSEETVTVPETD
-81 SKSDSGNLT
+81 
-90 VTDTADAKPGVDV
+90 
-103 PDAAKN
+103 
-109 QTVSVEL
+109 
-116 PAKADDEIKTE
+116 
-127 VVDDKEVVTNEYDT
+127 VDDTPT
-141 TIEVENAS
+141 
-149 GETEK
+149 GETET
-154 KDVEV
+154 VEATIEEKYEVDATV
-159 KESYDLKAE
+159 KEVE
-168 ITEVETED
+168 ITD
-176 GQVTDITYNVFLDGS
+176 GEITDITYD
-191 VSAKDGEDNEVV
+191 VSMEKTTTVTGEDGTPIGTSET
-203 KSDVVKN
+203 VKN
-210 VDAAANKAA
+210 VDVEENKKAEAAGAP
-219 AEEKVTAPQYKVDM
+219 APQYNVNL

-248 YTTTKK
+248 YTATKK
-254 VTDGSGREAE
+254 QTIDGAEREVQ
-264 EPVEETEYYYNAAGG
+264 VEETEYYYNAANGIDE
-279 TEDTSRKYFTV
+279 TDTNKKYFTV
-290 EETVTETKDESGNVT
+290 SGFEEEDTAAATETP
-305 GTLKEKVISL
+305 TLKDKVVSL

-322 FHITNDAFEGS
+322 FHITNDAFEGT
-333 ENADGSKDTYSD
+333 ETKDTYAN
-345 LSDAAAGN
+345 LSAAADAN
-353 SGKAVDMLRDYET
+353 EGKAVDMLRDYET

-456 DSDIDGTNSRYGIQY
+456 DSDIDGINSRYGIQY